1 MAAVHRGSQIDMEK
15 RVVIFLVLS
24 LAVILGYDLLLKQLG
39 LLPSSPTVQEQANQ
53 ESDTTSTEAGT
64 PAEKKIDTTPTGDP
78 LSTSPKAGSSSA
90 AQTAPVLPAE
100 HTITLDTN
108 LLQVGFDARGGV
120 ISSWE
125 LKQYRTAPPEQKPV
139 QLVYQGAKFRGPL
152 SITTS
157 NPAADKA
164 LREGLYAI
172 DTDFGTLDT
181 AHPTGHVTLRLE
193 DPASG
198 LKVQKRLTFH
208 HDSYLVDVALTIEGL
223 TGGYEVVLGTN
234 FGIVEWGDGFI
245 GLIGSASLVDGK
257 VEKETPDNEL
267 ERKGSVQWVALQDK
281 YFISVLMPQDG
292 TAAVVKKEGDKV
304 VSSSVRMP
312 GTSGQLQL
320 YAGPKEYDTLRSLN
334 VGLEDTI
341 DFGWFI
347 FGSWSVVKA
356 VAKPIFY
363 VLRFINSYTHNYGV
377 TIILLTMGI
386 KMLFVPLQYK
396 SYKSMKQMQVIQP
409 KVLALQEKHKDDRDR
424 LNKELIKLYR
434 DYKVNPVGGCLPM
447 VLQMPVFVALF
458 NILYMTIDLRQAP
471 FVGWITD
478 LSVQDPYYVLPIIM
492 GATMV
497 IQQKI
502 TPTTMDPT
510 QAKIMLV
517 LPVFMT
523 FLFINFPA
531 GLVLYWLTNNVLT
544 IGQQVLTERLFANKS
559 FLVEPSK

>member
-1 MAAVHRGSQIDMEK
+1 MEK
-15 RVVIFLVLS
+15 RVVVFLVLS
-24 LAVILGYDLLLKQLG
+24 LAVILGYDLLIKQLG
-39 LLPSSPTVQEQANQ
+39 LLPPATTVQEPASQ
-53 ESDTTSTEAGT
+53 ESGAPSSQPGTSTDTKKDAARSGAQSSASPETASP
-64 PAEKKIDTTPTGDP
+64 PAAPMDSA
-78 LSTSPKAGSSSA
+78 LSTER
-90 AQTAPVLPAE
+90 TVTVE
-100 HTITLDTN
+100 TDVVR
-108 LLQVGFDARGGV
+108 VGLNARGGV

-125 LKQYRTAPPEQKPV
+125 LKRFHTAGPEQKPV

-152 SITTS
+152 SIATS
-157 NPAADKA
+157 NLAADKA

-172 DTDFGTLDT
+172 ETDFTTLDD
-181 AHPTGHVTLRLE
+181 AHPVGHATLRFE
-193 DPASG
+193 DAASG
-198 LKVQKRLTFH
+198 LNVQKRLTFH
-208 HDSYLVDVALTIEGL
+208 HDSYLVDVELTIEGL
-223 TGGYEVVLGTN
+223 TDAYDVVLGTN

-281 YFISVLMPQDG
+281 YFLSVLMPQGG
-292 TAAVVKKEGDKV
+292 TAAFVKKEGDKL

-312 GTSGQLQL
+312 SSRTGASGQLQL

-363 VLRFINSYTHNYGV
+363 VLRFINDYTHNYGV

-409 KVLALQEKHKDDRDR
+409 KVLALQERHKDDRDK

-434 DYKVNPVGGCLPM
+434 DHKVNPVGGCLPM

-559 FLVEPSK
+559 FLAEPSK

>member
-39 LLPSSPTVQEQANQ
+39 LLPSSPTVQEQSNQ
-53 ESDTTSTEAGT
+53 ESDTTRTETGT
-64 PAEKKIDTTPTGDP
+64 PAEKKIDTTPISDP

-90 AQTAPVLPAE
+90 AQTASVLPAE

-108 LLQVGFDARGGV
+108 LLRVGFDAQGGV

-208 HDSYLVDVALTIEGL
+208 HDNYLVDVALTIEGL

-257 VEKETPDNEL
+257 VENIGL
-267 ERKGSVQWVALQDK
+267 ANRNIV
-281 YFISVLMPQDG
+281 G
-292 TAAVVKKEGDKV
+292 TWTVGTTKNDFRL
-304 VSSSVRMP
+304 VR
-312 GTSGQLQL
+312 Q
-320 YAGPKEYDTLRSLN
+320 
-334 VGLEDTI
+334 
-341 DFGWFI
+341 
-347 FGSWSVVKA
+347 
-356 VAKPIFY
+356 
-363 VLRFINSYTHNYGV
+363 
-377 TIILLTMGI
+377 
-386 KMLFVPLQYK
+386 
-396 SYKSMKQMQVIQP
+396 
-409 KVLALQEKHKDDRDR
+409 
-424 LNKELIKLYR
+424 
-434 DYKVNPVGGCLPM
+434 
-447 VLQMPVFVALF
+447 
-458 NILYMTIDLRQAP
+458 
-471 FVGWITD
+471 
-478 LSVQDPYYVLPIIM
+478 
-492 GATMV
+492 
-497 IQQKI
+497 
-502 TPTTMDPT
+502 
-510 QAKIMLV
+510 
-517 LPVFMT
+517 
-523 FLFINFPA
+523 
-531 GLVLYWLTNNVLT
+531 
-544 IGQQVLTERLFANKS
+544 
-559 FLVEPSK
+559 

>member
-1 MAAVHRGSQIDMEK
+1 MEK

-64 PAEKKIDTTPTGDP
+64 PVEKKIDTTPIGDP
-78 LSTSPKAGSSSA
+78 LSTSPKAGPSSA
-90 AQTAPVLPAE
+90 AQTGLVLPTE

-108 LLQVGFDARGGV
+108 LLRVGFDAQGGV

-139 QLVYQGAKFRGPL
+139 QLVYQGAKFKEPL

-164 LREGLYAI
+164 LREGLYSI

-193 DPASG
+193 DPASD
-198 LKVQKRLTFH
+198 LKVQKRMTFH

-257 VEKETPDNEL
+257 VEKETPDKEL

-292 TAAVVKKEGDKV
+292 TAAVVKKEGDKL

-409 KVLALQEKHKDDRDR
+409 KVLALQEKYKDDRDR

>member
-1 MAAVHRGSQIDMEK
+1 MEK
-15 RVVIFLVLS
+15 RVVVFLVLS
-24 LAVILGYDLLLKQLG
+24 LAVILGYDLLIKQLG
-39 LLPSSPTVQEQANQ
+39 LLPSATTVQEPASQ
-53 ESDTTSTEAGT
+53 ESGAPGSQPGTSTDT
-64 PAEKKIDTTPTGDP
+64 KKD
-78 LSTSPKAGSSSA
+78 AAWSA
-90 AQTAPVLPAE
+90 AQSSASPETASPPAASMDSALSTE
-100 HTITLDTN
+100 RTITVETDVVR
-108 LLQVGFDARGGV
+108 VGLNALGGV

-125 LKQYRTAPPEQKPV
+125 LKRFHTAGPEQKPV
-139 QLVYQGAKFRGPL
+139 QLVYQGGKFRGPL
-152 SITTS
+152 SIATS
-157 NPAADKA
+157 NLAADKA

-172 DTDFGTLDT
+172 ETDFTTLDD
-181 AHPTGHVTLRLE
+181 AHPVGHATLRFE
-193 DPASG
+193 DAASG
-198 LKVQKRLTFH
+198 LNVQKRLTFH
-208 HDSYLVDVALTIEGL
+208 HDSYLVDVTLTIEGL
-223 TGGYEVVLGTN
+223 TDAYDVVLGTN

-281 YFISVLMPQDG
+281 YFLSVLMPQGG
-292 TAAVVKKEGDKV
+292 TAALVKKEGDKLA
-304 VSSSVRMP
+304 SSSVRMP
-312 GTSGQLQL
+312 SSRTGASGQLQL

-363 VLRFINSYTHNYGV
+363 VLRFINDYTHNYGV

-409 KVLALQEKHKDDRDR
+409 KVLALQEKHKDDRDK

-434 DYKVNPVGGCLPM
+434 DHRVNPVGGCLPM

-559 FLVEPSK
+559 FLAEPSK